1 MIASADDRGL
11 MVQPFG
17 IGQEVLQQ
25 LQSFFGTLAGQSDRT
40 LQDVADEEDLD
51 VDEEV
56 AHGGP
61 KNWVKLLAYFSLVPC
76 SFSHLQSQ
84 PHVSVHF

>member
-1 MIASADDRGL
+1 VRKKAEAKFLQIKKKHRRVICHLGFRLDR
-11 MVQPFG
+11 VSFPFFF
-17 IGQEVLQQ
+17 QVPSHLEPPTLEEMLQQ

-56 AHGGP
+56 AWHAG
-61 KNWVKLLAYFSLVPC
+61 
-76 SFSHLQSQ
+76 
-84 PHVSVHF
+84 

>member
-1 MIASADDRGL
+1 MPSHL
-11 MVQPFG
+11 EPPTLEEM
-17 IGQEVLQQ
+17 LQQ

-56 AHGGP
+56 AWHAG
-61 KNWVKLLAYFSLVPC
+61 
-76 SFSHLQSQ
+76 
-84 PHVSVHF
+84 